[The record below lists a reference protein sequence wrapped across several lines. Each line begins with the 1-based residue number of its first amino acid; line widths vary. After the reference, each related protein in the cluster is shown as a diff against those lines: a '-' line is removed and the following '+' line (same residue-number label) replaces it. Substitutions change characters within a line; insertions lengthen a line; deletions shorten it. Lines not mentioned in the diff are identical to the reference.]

1 MPWSIA
7 SHGDVKA
14 DCELVKQIGTKRAWE
29 AFLGRYSTG
38 FYAVLA
44 GAQIEALNN
53 QPVDRTPPNQNAS
66 QNAVQ
71 NPAPSGTL
79 AALPS
84 QQAAPSREGAS
95 KEAIEWD
102 KVKDSTEPADLQKFI
117 KRFSDSPLALNA
129 QARIDVLKK
138 AVQERE
144 NQARAARE
152 AEAAEKAK
160 ATAVELAAQKKRE
173 EDERRAAAA
182 EAERRTKAAE
192 AERKAQ
198 EVKQKAEQ
206 VEKDKAAAAARL
218 AAEKQAQEAD
228 AARKKAELAAAG
240 EAACKDEQGKLEAI
254 LAKGSEGAGI
264 NDLKSFSRTVT
275 CEGAGG
281 RCNPRP
287 VQRRGRQAGGDAA
300 QLVRTGSL
308 RADRAGPAGLPDQQ
322 GRRHAEFADQG

>member
-14 DCELVKQIGTKRAWE
+14 DYELVKQIGTKRAWE
-29 AFLGRYSTG
+29 VFLGTYSTG
-38 FYAVLA
+38 FYAELA

-53 QPVDRTPPNQNAS
+53 QPVDRSQPNQNAS

-84 QQAAPSREGAS
+84 QQAALSREGAS

-152 AEAAEKAK
+152 AEAVEKAK

-206 VEKDKAAAAARL
+206 AEKDKAAAEAAAARL
-218 AAEKQAQEAD
+218 AAEKQAPTG
-228 AARKKAELAAAG
+228 AG
-240 EAACKDEQGKLEAI
+240 SGPRDG
-254 LAKGSEGAGI
+254 GSEAGHGWARR
-264 NDLKSFSRTVT
+264 DQDSRQ
-275 CEGAGG
+275 CQ
-281 RCNPRP
+281 P
-287 VQRRGRQAGGDAA
+287 A
-300 QLVRTGSL
+300 QCVVL
-308 RADRAGPAGLPDQQ
+308 
-322 GRRHAEFADQG
+322 